1 MNEEKKV
8 LLSDEDLEQV
18 NGGDFSPGYND
29 EIKTDEE
36 DRRFIKSKA
45 TFDFWPPER
54 SFTRES
60 TKSPKSIFSTIFN
73 SSLSKFAI
81 S

>member
-29 EIKTDEE
+29 EIKLDEE
-36 DRRFIKSKA
+36 DRRFVKSKA
-45 TFDFWPPER
+45 TFDFWI
-54 SFTRES
+54 RE
-60 TKSPKSIFSTIFN
+60 
-73 SSLSKFAI
+73 
-81 S
+81 